1 MRPFGP
7 PPADEVGTGG
17 GGAGDGRRKSAAPPA
32 RISFRCPPPRLG
44 TGLGRRHP
52 HALIYVASVSAGR
65 LSPNI
70 FPPQAARRLEAC
82 CSAALPLSRSSLVL
96 RKWGR
101 CPAIVSKY
109 NSGEANEESVTTL
122 STLAL
127 APGPQAAAKTAANK
141 AAPRISREACRAPA
155 SQPACRYPSRS
166 FVRSFRPFRRRS
178 RRGRGPYEPNAA
190 AAGWH
195 EHWVPASAQRRDELR
210 SAKAWAVLKRER
222 DDTRKNGTA
231 HASGVTSPR
240 HPGPTSRR
248 DVSRA
253 HED

>member
-1 MRPFGP
+1 MIQRAVHSSFLVRPFGP

-52 HALIYVASVSAGR
+52 HALIYAASVSAGR

-96 RKWGR
+96 RKRGR

-127 APGPQAAAKTAANK
+127 AHHGPQAAAMTAANN
-141 AAPRISREACRAPA
+141 AAPRISREACRPPA
-155 SQPACRYPSRS
+155 SRPACRYPSRS

-195 EHWVPASAQRRDELR
+195 EHWVPASAQRRDEPR
-210 SAKAWAVLKRER
+210 SAKAGAVL
-222 DDTRKNGTA
+222 
-231 HASGVTSPR
+231 
-240 HPGPTSRR
+240 
-248 DVSRA
+248 
-253 HED
+253 